1 MNLADLNP
9 EQLKAVQKLDGP
21 VLVLAGAGTGKTRV
35 ITYRIA
41 NLIEHGVKPERIL
54 AVTFTNKAADEM
66 KERVVQLCGWK
77 GSGVWI
83 STFHSFALKV
93 LRTEYM
99 KHSLPWDFTIFDEV
113 DQKNLMKQVLKE
125 LELEDVIKPKAA
137 LYYIDI
143 AKGNL
148 IDSESAE
155 IYSFFQ
161 MNFSAEMVRI
171 YKLYQK
177 RLRENNAKDFG
188 DLLLDLVILFRE
200 KREILEKY
208 QEYFQYI
215 LVDEY
220 QDTNY
225 AQYVI
230 VKELAKKHRNICVV
244 GDDDQAIYSWRG
256 ANIQNIR
263 NFEKDWKDCAV
274 FHLERNYRSTQKI
287 LDVATA
293 LISNASRRWK
303 KKLWTEN
310 KGGDEVMLGV
320 FERDIDEAKG
330 IAMEILKL
338 SDYGYDFKD
347 IAVFYRM
354 NSQSRIFEEIFRKY
368 RIPYKIVGGVGFYE
382 RKEIKDIIS
391 YLLAIINPKDN
402 WHIKRIINVP
412 SRGIGKKSLFQIERI
427 AKENNFSFYEALRFC
442 VEKNILPK
450 KTTKKIGEFLNLLKY
465 WKDEIGNMP
474 GFEFV
479 QKVLSESGYLEMLE
493 MQETYEAK
501 ERIANLQEFVN
512 AVRSHHEEKGENLR
526 EFLYGIA
533 LISEKD
539 LPHFDEEGV
548 TLMTLH
554 LCKGLEFRAV
564 FITGLEEGVLPYSES
579 TRDMEELEEE
589 RRLCYV
595 GITRAKEILVLSCS
609 KMRRLW
615 GRWVYNFPSR
625 FLKETRLIE

>member
-66 KERVVQLCGWK
+66 KERVVQLCGW
-77 GSGVWI
+77 GGNGVWI
-83 STFHSFALKV
+83 STFHAFALKV

-125 LELEDVIKPKAA
+125 LELEDVIKPRAA

-155 IYSFFQ
+155 IYSFFE
-161 MNFSAEMVRI
+161 MNFSEELVRI

-177 RLRENNAKDFG
+177 KLRENNAKDFG

-208 QEYFQYI
+208 QNHFQYI

-225 AQYVI
+225 AQYI
-230 VKELAKKHRNICVV
+230 IIKELAKKHRNICVV

-293 LISNASRRWK
+293 LISNASRRWQ

-310 KGGDEVMLGV
+310 QTGEDVVLGV
-320 FERDIDEAKG
+320 FEKDIDEAKG
-330 IAMEILKL
+330 IATEILQL
-338 SDYGYDFKD
+338 VDFGYDFKE

-354 NSQSRIFEEIFRKY
+354 NSQSRIFEEIFRRY
-368 RIPYKIVGGVGFYE
+368 QIPYKIVGGVGFYE

-391 YLLAIINPKDN
+391 YLLTIINPKDN
-402 WHIKRIINVP
+402 WHIKRVINVP
-412 SRGIGKKSLFQIERI
+412 PRGIGKKTLFQIERI
-427 AKENNFSFYEALRFC
+427 AKEKNFSFYEALKFC
-442 VEKNILPK
+442 VEKDVLPQ
-450 KTTKKIGEFLNLLKY
+450 KTTGKIDEFINLIEH
-465 WKDEIGNMP
+465 WRDEINNMP

-512 AVRSHHEEKGENLR
+512 AVRSHHEEKGEDLR

-564 FITGLEEGVLPYSES
+564 FITGLEEGVLPYSDS
-579 TRDMEELEEE
+579 LYDVEELEEE

-595 GITRAKEILVLSCS
+595 GITRAKEILRLSCS
-609 KMRRLW
+609 KTRRLW

>member
-66 KERVVQLCGWK
+66 KERVVQLCGW
-77 GSGVWI
+77 GGNGVWI
-83 STFHSFALKV
+83 STFHAFALKV

-177 RLRENNAKDFG
+177 KLRENNAKDFG

-208 QEYFQYI
+208 QNHFQYI

-225 AQYVI
+225 AQYI
-230 VKELAKKHRNICVV
+230 IIKELAKKHRNICVV

-293 LISNASRRWK
+293 LISNASRRWQ

-310 KGGDEVMLGV
+310 QTGEDVVLGV
-320 FERDIDEAKG
+320 FEKDIDEAKG
-330 IAMEILKL
+330 IATEILQL
-338 SDYGYDFKD
+338 VDFGYDFKE

-354 NSQSRIFEEIFRKY
+354 NSQSRIFEEIFRRY
-368 RIPYKIVGGVGFYE
+368 QIPYKIVGGVGFYE

-391 YLLAIINPKDN
+391 YLLTIINPKDN
-402 WHIKRIINVP
+402 WHIKRVINVP
-412 SRGIGKKSLFQIERI
+412 PRGIGKKTLFQIERI
-427 AKENNFSFYEALRFC
+427 AKEKNFSFYEALKFC
-442 VEKNILPK
+442 VEKDVLPQ
-450 KTTKKIGEFLNLLKY
+450 KTTGKIDEFINLIEH
-465 WKDEIGNMP
+465 WRDEINNMP

-512 AVRSHHEEKGENLR
+512 AVRSHHEEKGEDLR

-564 FITGLEEGVLPYSES
+564 FITGLEEGVLPYSDS
-579 TRDMEELEEE
+579 LYDVEELEEE

-595 GITRAKEILVLSCS
+595 GITRAKEILRLSCS
-609 KMRRLW
+609 KTRRLW